1 MLAKIAYCHQ
11 EFNKLVQLTQ
21 KYVRAKVQMTHV
33 RTNICDCLHD
43 TDDDT
48 VEYIFL
54 TSHTTTVAYKMC
66 FNAATVNKIKKIK

>member
-1 MLAKIAYCHQ
+1 
-11 EFNKLVQLTQ
+11 
-21 KYVRAKVQMTHV
+21 MTHV

-54 TSHTTTVAYKMC
+54 TSHTNTVAYKMC
-66 FNAATVNKIKKIK
+66 FNAATVNKNKKIK